1 MKPYSVYLFA
11 ISFFILLNST
21 YARELPVFPEP
32 QHIELTDER
41 FSLNEAE
48 IITFAGPDHQL
59 EQMAMHLSEEMAMR
73 YNIPLTW
80 KRIAELEKNQ
90 HAIILGFLSDPEV
103 IKALKRSGM
112 DPDPQLQGPE
122 GYQLVVTSSEVVV
135 AGSDFRGLFYGIQT
149 LSQLVAHH
157 GKGDGYQGNV
167 TIQGVRIWDRPFK
180 PMRGVHL
187 YLPARED
194 IPFFKNYIKF
204 LASCKIN
211 TMIIEVGGGM
221 RLDRHPEINIA
232 WEHFTQSMYDDG
244 DTYLQYGEQ
253 TPLGINNRFQASTH
267 TDLAG
272 GKWLTKQ
279 EVRDIVDF
287 AKQHHMEV
295 IPEIQSLSHAYYLA
309 IPHPDIADPPGTEW
323 PDSYDPSNP
332 ESYRLLFEVMDEYLE
347 VFQPEWVHI
356 GHDEWRA
363 RMQTEEGNG
372 EVFARDVLKI
382 HNYLKSRG
390 IKTMMW
396 ADHLIKG
403 HNLEGHG
410 GDKPSEYVWYSW
422 PSTVGAP
429 EMIAAE
435 AKDILMLNWS
445 WGVTETAI
453 GQLKAKGWK
462 QIIGNFNAARNYDQW
477 MSLLSDSTVLGAEMS
492 TWCRANEYIYGLN
505 DIMLET
511 LVSQQLLWSGK
522 DIPINEVYQRAAE
535 CMPRIRCLIS
545 GNKLPSMDAMDG
557 RKGYEII
564 PLKFPSERR
573 SNVASDP
580 ASVPESLES
589 IKIPVHSN
597 AASIL
602 FTHVSSG
609 RGKKIS
615 LEKTHYF
622 EDKAELIG
630 YYRIH
635 YADGMVEAIPIRYG
649 LNITHAGSGFQDQ
662 LYFAKTINLAD
673 PGATRPA
680 LASLF
685 EWVCPRPNRQI
696 DFIDLMGVDVKSDVF
711 PILLDISLV
720 KPPFIE

>member
-1 MKPYSVYLFA
+1 MKLPTFFFSTISVFLF
-11 ISFFILLNST
+11 LNT
-21 YARELPVFPEP
+21 IYAAELPVFPEP
-32 QHIELTDER
+32 QQIEHTAEKFNLD
-41 FSLNEAE
+41 EAE
-48 IITFAGPDHQL
+48 IITFTGPDNQL
-59 EQMAMHLSEEMAMR
+59 QQMAMHLSHEMASR

-80 KRIAELEKNQ
+80 RKITELETDK
-90 HAIILGFLSDPEV
+90 HVIILGFLSDPEV
-103 IKALKRSGM
+103 KKALKKSGV
-112 DPDPQLQGPE
+112 DPDPRLKGPE

-135 AGSDFRGLFYGIQT
+135 AGSGLRGLFYGIQT
-149 LSQLVAHH
+149 LVQLVVYH
-157 GKGDGYQGNV
+157 GRGEGYRGNAS
-167 TIQGVRIWDRPFK
+167 IQGVQIWDRPFK
-180 PMRGVHL
+180 PIRGVHL
-187 YLPARED
+187 YLPARKD

-232 WEHFTQSMYDDG
+232 WEHFSRSMYDDG
-244 DTYLQYGEQ
+244 DTYLQYEEQ
-253 TPLGINNRFQASTH
+253 IPLGINNRFQASTH
-267 TDLAG
+267 IDLAG
-272 GKWLTKQ
+272 GSWLSKE

-295 IPEIQSLSHAYYLA
+295 VPEIQSLSHAYYLA
-309 IPHPDIADPPGTEW
+309 VAHPDIADPPGTEW

-332 ESYRLLFEVMDEYLE
+332 KSYRLLFEVMDEYLE
-347 VFQPEWVHI
+347 VFQPDWVHI

-363 RMQTEEGNG
+363 RMQIEKGNG
-372 EVFARDVLKI
+372 EVFALDVLKI

-462 QIIGNFNAARNYDQW
+462 QIIGNFYGARKYDQW
-477 MSLLSDSTVLGAEMS
+477 ISLLSDSTILGAEVS
-492 TWCRANEYIYGLN
+492 TWCRPTEYVFGLN
-505 DIMLET
+505 DFMLNT

-522 DIPINEVYQRAAE
+522 DIPIDEVYQRAAE
-535 CMPRIRCLIS
+535 YMPSIRCQIS
-545 GNKLPSMDAMDG
+545 GQKLPSMDALEG

-564 PLKFPSERR
+564 PLKYPSKRG
-573 SNVASDP
+573 SNVAADP
-580 ASVPESLES
+580 AAIQALQEPV
-589 IKIPVHSN
+589 KIPVHSN

-609 RGKKIS
+609 KG
-615 LEKTHYF
+615 EKLGIDQTHYF
-622 EDKAELIG
+622 EDKIELIG

-635 YADGMVEAIPIRYG
+635 YADGLVEAVPIRYG
-649 LNITHAGSGFQDQ
+649 QNITHAGGGYQDQ
-662 LYFAKTINLAD
+662 LYFAETVNLAD
-673 PGATRPA
+673 PGAEKPA
-680 LASLF
+680 LATLY

-696 DFIDLMGVDVKSDVF
+696 DYIDMMGVDAKSGVF
-711 PILLDISLV
+711 PILLDVSFV
-720 KPPFIE
+720 KPPFVE